1 VYGLREKIQLQISSS
16 ANNGS
21 AMPANLSVAVHK
33 VDDLQGNSAVDI
45 NSYLWLT
52 ADLGEQIE
60 SPGYYFLDDGVGK
73 AAAVD
78 NLMLTHGWRRF
89 SWTSILG
96 NTQKQPQFIP
106 EYAGHV
112 ITGRVTQTKSGLPA
126 KDITCYLT
134 VTGTQKQFRVAVS
147 DSSGAVKF
155 DLGDFYNDGELFVQ
169 TNPRTDSGYT
179 IELIKP
185 FSNSYS
191 STGLP
196 AFSWKADNRQ
206 LLQQHNAQVQVQS
219 AFVGN
224 KQAQYFSADADTS
237 SFYLIPD
244 ASYQLD
250 NFVRFTTMEEVL
262 REYVYEVNVR
272 KRGGVFFLYVYDK
285 KRNYTY
291 ETEPL
296 VLVDGLPVFDMN
308 KLLAYDPL
316 KVKRLE
322 VVTRGYYLGNM
333 SFTGIVN
340 FITYQGNLD
349 GFELDPHTLV
359 LDYEGLQLQREF
371 YSPVY
376 SNQQQVASRLPDYR
390 NLLFWNPSVT
400 TNEKGR
406 QSVSFYSSDIPGKY
420 AVELQGISAD
430 GKTGSKLVYFEV
442 KK

>member
-1 VYGLREKIQLQISSS
+1 
-16 ANNGS
+16 
-21 AMPANLSVAVHK
+21 
-33 VDDLQGNSAVDI
+33 
-45 NSYLWLT
+45 
-52 ADLGEQIE
+52 
-60 SPGYYFLDDGVGK
+60 
-73 AAAVD
+73 
-78 NLMLTHGWRRF
+78 
-89 SWTSILG
+89 
-96 NTQKQPQFIP
+96 
-106 EYAGHV
+106 
-112 ITGRVTQTKSGLPA
+112 
-126 KDITCYLT
+126 
-134 VTGTQKQFRVAVS
+134 
-147 DSSGAVKF
+147 
-155 DLGDFYNDGELFVQ
+155 
-169 TNPRTDSGYT
+169 
-179 IELIKP
+179 
-185 FSNSYS
+185 
-191 STGLP
+191 
-196 AFSWKADNRQ
+196 
-206 LLQQHNAQVQVQS
+206 
-219 AFVGN
+219 
-224 KQAQYFSADADTS
+224 
-237 SFYLIPD
+237 
-244 ASYQLD
+244 
-250 NFVRFTTMEEVL
+250 
-262 REYVYEVNVR
+262 VR
-272 KRGGVFFLYVYDK
+272 KRGGAFFLYVYDK

-390 NLLFWNPSVT
+390 NLLFWNPSVN

-420 AVELQGISAD
+420 VVELQGISRD
-430 GKTGSKLVYFEV
+430 GRAGSKLVYFEV